1 MPAYDRFE
9 MCEAINSYVINA
21 KHREVLRLRYCEGY
35 THEQTGEIV
44 GYSTQ
49 HVKHIC
55 KAYRDMLLSRMILI

>member
-9 MCEAINSYVINA
+9 MCKTISAYVINA

-35 THEQTGEIV
+35 TYEAAGDAV

-55 KAYRDMLLSRMILI
+55 KAYRDLLLSHL

>member
-1 MPAYDRFE
+1 MSAYDRFE
-9 MCEAINSYVINA
+9 MKEAINSYVINA

-35 THEQTGEIV
+35 THEAVGDAV

-55 KAYRDMLLSRMILI
+55 KAYRDLLFSRL

>member
-9 MCEAINSYVINA
+9 MCRAINAYVINS

-35 THEQTGEIV
+35 TYESVGDSV

-55 KAYRDMLLSRMILI
+55 KAYRDMLLSHL